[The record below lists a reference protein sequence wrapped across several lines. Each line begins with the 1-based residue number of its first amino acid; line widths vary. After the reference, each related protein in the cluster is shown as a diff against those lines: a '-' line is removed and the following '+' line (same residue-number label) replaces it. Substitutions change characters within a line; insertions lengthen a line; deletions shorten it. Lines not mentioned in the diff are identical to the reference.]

1 MREFNRRKLVLC
13 MAGALAL
20 YYNNYIYKE
29 PCMVL
34 YNTGMRWLN
43 EILHGH
49 WRRCVNMFRMDVR
62 TFDNLCLDLESQDK
76 LKTSRRMSVFEK
88 VGMFLY
94 TLSLDASNR
103 EMQERFQHS
112 GKTISRYFNEVL
124 RTICLLVVDVI
135 KPNDPE
141 FLNTP

>member
-1 MREFNRRKLVLC
+1 
-13 MAGALAL
+13 
-20 YYNNYIYKE
+20 
-29 PCMVL
+29 
-34 YNTGMRWLN
+34 
-43 EILHGH
+43 
-49 WRRCVNMFRMDVR
+49 MDVR

-112 GKTISRYFNEVL
+112 GK
-124 RTICLLVVDVI
+124 LLVDILMKFCARYVC
-135 KPNDPE
+135 
-141 FLNTP
+141 L